1 MQAILVALWQV
12 VVKAII
18 DLLDREDLVADEV
31 EPVLETLDVD
41 VDADA
46 LLARW
51 GGLLDE
57 DEDPLR

>member
-1 MQAILVALWQV
+1 MEAILVALWQV
-12 VVKAII
+12 VVDTIVG
-18 DLLDREDLVADEV
+18 LLDREDLVADEV

-57 DEDPLR
+57 DKGPLR

>member
-1 MQAILVALWQV
+1 MKAILVALWQV
-12 VVKAII
+12 VVDTIVG
-18 DLLDREDLVADEV
+18 LLDREDLVADEV

-41 VDADA
+41 VDADV

>member
-12 VVKAII
+12 VVKAIV
-18 DLLDREDLVADEV
+18 DLLDREDVVADEV

-46 LLARW
+46 LLSRW